1 MIRKGETRYM
11 SGSSQNN
18 DKKQSQGINIGVR
31 SFIIAIGIIFLLMVA
46 TYVLTLFVPGGEYAR
61 TVDAAGHTVIDPA
74 GGFRYVDGGI
84 PFWKWLL
91 SPFLVLGAEGS
102 GTIIAVLIFLLVIG
116 GVFNSLTAG
125 GLMNY
130 MLGKIVD
137 RYGHV
142 KYRLMSILI
151 LFFMGMGSLV
161 GSFEEV
167 IPMAPIVVALA
178 IALGWDA
185 VTGVAISL
193 LATGCGFAAGIAN
206 PFTIGV
212 AQGLAGL
219 PMFSG
224 MWLRIV
230 SFILIYAVLLWFIRR
245 HARKVERPAD
255 ETGIAVEYVQD
266 ERMDRGLKLFAVILT
281 AGIVIVL
288 SSSFIRVLQ
297 DYTMIIVALMFLVA
311 GISSVLVS
319 GMSVKELGRT
329 FIGGIIAIS
338 PSVLMILMASSI
350 KFTMVESKI
359 LDTLLHT
366 AELMAGNMP
375 KAGVILFIYLICLV
389 MNFFIS
395 SGSAKAFLLIPII
408 APLAQLFGISTQLAI
423 IAFAFG
429 DGFSNVIYPTNAGLL
444 ITLGLSDVS
453 YGDWFRY
460 SWRFQLIN
468 LVLTSAILLLGLAV
482 GYA

>member
-350 KFTMVESKI
+350 KYTMVESKI
-359 LDTLLHT
+359 LDTLLHGA
-366 AELMAGNMP
+366 AEMAGGMP
-375 KAGVILFIYLICLV
+375 TAGVVLFIYGICLL

-408 APLAQLFGISTQLAI
+408 APLAQLFGIPMQLAI
-423 IAFAFG
+423 MAFAFG

-460 SWRFQLIN
+460 SWKFQAIN
-468 LVLTSAILLLGLAV
+468 LVLTSALLLFGLVV
-482 GYA
+482 GYR